1 MSEAVRI
8 GRDLTEIRTDAKVR
22 RPPAGNQAK
31 GRAVPRIFMFFKHF
45 CCFLNGF
52 LYYPQKNPSYPWGFL
67 INFFVFLSQTSIDM
81 TTFKKV
87 LTWFIVIVILGLAA
101 FCYFRF
107 YYVFSEGVKTGEL
120 NQISRKGY
128 VFKTYEGVMILSGY
142 GSRNN
147 DSKGGGVQSNEFSF
161 SVSDA
166 EVAEKLMSLTGQR
179 VSLHFKEYFGT
190 LPWRGYNKR
199 IVDSIEESKPIE
211 DRSHSLDEDIFT
223 TT

>member
-1 MSEAVRI
+1 
-8 GRDLTEIRTDAKVR
+8 
-22 RPPAGNQAK
+22 
-31 GRAVPRIFMFFKHF
+31 
-45 CCFLNGF
+45 
-52 LYYPQKNPSYPWGFL
+52 
-67 INFFVFLSQTSIDM
+67 M

-142 GSRNN
+142 GSK
-147 DSKGGGVQSNEFSF
+147 DKDGKGGGVQSNEFTF
-161 SVSDA
+161 SVSSA
-166 EVAEKLMSLTGQR
+166 EVAEQLMGMTGQR

-199 IVDSIEESKPIE
+199 IVDSIEESRPIGE
-211 DRSHSLDEDIFT
+211 NSHSLDEDILT